1 MPTYAYRCPSCGHEF
16 QKFHKMNVRTRPRCP
31 KCGTRAERV
40 ITGGVGLLFR
50 GSGFY
55 ATDYK
60 KVPKGKEGPEGP
72 EGQKK
77 TASDAKPGDKKPP
90 AKKSGDER

>member
-16 QKFHKMNVRTRPRCP
+16 QKFHKMNVRTRPKCP
-31 KCGTRAERV
+31 ECGTRAERI
-40 ITGGVGLLFR
+40 ITGGAGLLFK

-60 KVPKGKEGPEGP
+60 KAPQPKQGP

-77 TASDAKPGDKKPP
+77 VAGDAKPGDRKPP
-90 AKKSGDER
+90 AKQTGDEH